1 MKTTRPVNSKNYDDS
16 IETKNHISKASRAFV
31 STMSLITASVAHH
44 DKLAYRLTQIL
55 IKLNQGDKLDAQALA
70 AEFSVHVRTIQRD
83 LKVRFA
89 FLPLER
95 KGDRYFLNASYLG
108 KLNLRDLEHF
118 AGLAGVRGL
127 FPSLSD
133 DFLRDIF
140 DNRLQSALLV
150 RGHNYETLDG
160 RQDSFQHLE
169 QAILTYRR
177 IGFTYNRSD
186 GAKAY
191 AGVEPYRLIN
201 QDGIWYLAA
210 RDGPKLKAYT
220 FSKIKDLQVG
230 TDTFTSDP
238 AVNSTLLQEDS
249 IWLSENKTEVV
260 LKVSRQAAEYF
271 RQRKLIAS
279 QVIEKELEDGGLIVS
294 CKVAHPNQILP
305 IVRYWLPNVRII
317 NPEIMQTTLEADL
330 KAYLAAS

>member
-1 MKTTRPVNSKNYDDS
+1 
-16 IETKNHISKASRAFV
+16 
-31 STMSLITASVAHH
+31 MSAITAAAAYH

-55 IKLNQGDKLDAQALA
+55 IKLNQGDKLDPQVLA
-70 AEFSVHVRTIQRD
+70 AEFAVHVRTIQRD
-83 LKVRFA
+83 LKERFA

-95 KGDRYFLNASYLG
+95 TGDRYFLNASYLG
-108 KLNLRDLEHF
+108 KLNLRDLGHF

-140 DNRLQSALLV
+140 DSRLQSALLV

-160 RQDSFQHLE
+160 REDSFRRLE

-177 IGFTYNRSD
+177 IGFTYQKSD

-191 AGVEPYRLIN
+191 AGVQPYRLVN

-210 RDGPKLKAYT
+210 RDGPRLKAYT
-220 FSKIKDLQVG
+220 FSKIDGLQVSSE
-230 TDTFTSDP
+230 TFAPDP
-238 AVNSTLLQEDS
+238 AVNATLAQEDS
-249 IWLSENKTEVV
+249 IWLSERKTEVV
-260 LKVSRQAAEYF
+260 LMVAREAAGYF
-271 RQRKLIAS
+271 RRRKLIAG

-305 IVRYWLPNVRII
+305 IVRYWLPSIRII
-317 NPEIMQTTLEADL
+317 SPEGLQSDMERQMH
-330 KAYLAAS
+330 AYLGVH